1 MLWQRFAYSYVG
13 GAEVEPKLLTRQ
25 ILRYV
30 LDTNKRNV
38 MCAWDAIVDHR
49 MHGLPEGRWRDVC
62 DFIRWS
68 EELQVFYDYA
78 IEDKEPAEVQGGF
91 IIEMWAWALNMDWI
105 ESSEFIERF
114 GPMFHFEATKTW
126 DDHRGTS
133 IARYVKKLRQEVGG
147 VLGYAGFTLR
157 PSISNEKPQM
167 ILLFHK
173 ESDAVIAKIYD
184 EQIVEGKK
192 KKT

>member
-1 MLWQRFAYSYVG
+1 MTNP
-13 GAEVEPKLLTRQ
+13 ELLTAQ

-30 LDTNKRNV
+30 LDTNTRNV
-38 MCAWDAIVDHR
+38 MCAWDANVDHWGR
-49 MHGLPEGRWRDVC
+49 GLPEGRWRDVC

-68 EELQVFYDYA
+68 KDFQVFYDYE
-78 IEDKEPAEVQGGF
+78 IEHKESAEAQGGF
-91 IIEMWAWALNMDWI
+91 IIKMWAWALNTDWI
-105 ESSEFIERF
+105 ETPDFIERF

-133 IARYVKKLRQEVGG
+133 IAKYVKKLRQEVGG
-147 VLGYAGFTLR
+147 VLSYAGFTLR
-157 PSISNEKPQM
+157 PSISNDKPPM
-167 ILLFHK
+167 VLLFHK

-192 KKT
+192 TVK